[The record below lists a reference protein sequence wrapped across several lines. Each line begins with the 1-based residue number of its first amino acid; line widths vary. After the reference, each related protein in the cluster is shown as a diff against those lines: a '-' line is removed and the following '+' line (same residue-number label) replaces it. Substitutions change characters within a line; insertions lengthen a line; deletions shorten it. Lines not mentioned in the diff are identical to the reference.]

1 VYENGFDRPAPPGAR
16 PVKGFSLWRVLV
28 GLAAGVVLLG
38 VATYVP
44 IPIFYAYTPGPV
56 RDIERLV
63 GVSEARTYSSE
74 GSLFLTTVNVD
85 PQVTLWEMVAIGFD
99 PDRVVVLRDA
109 VTGGQTL
116 DELIETQR
124 DEMQASKQHATE
136 VALAALGFG
145 EPEGRGARVVAT
157 VRDFPARGVLEEGD
171 LIVAVDG
178 EEVDTICDVRRLVD
192 RHEVGDTVEVV
203 VRRGGGRRTFDIETR
218 SSRLEPGT
226 PFLGVEMEDVGYR
239 FDPGVEVDFETGKIG
254 GPSAGLMM
262 TLALYDKLTADDLT
276 GGRRIAGTGTIDCGG
291 GVGPIGGI
299 EQKVAGA
306 EREGAAIFLST
317 QANLDAAERAADDIE
332 VVAISNF
339 DDAREYLENLE

>member
-1 VYENGFDRPAPPGAR
+1 MPPGAR
-16 PVKGFSLWRVLV
+16 PVKGFSFWRVLIAV
-28 GLAAGVVLLG
+28 AVVLVLIG
-38 VATYVP
+38 LATYVP

-56 RDIERLV
+56 RDIESLV
-63 GVSEARTYSSE
+63 DVSETRTYSSE
-74 GSLFLTTVNVD
+74 GTLFLTTVNVD

-99 PDRVVVLRDA
+99 PDRVVVMRDA
-109 VTGGQTL
+109 VTGGRSL
-116 DELIETQR
+116 DQLIEMQR

-145 EPEGRGARVVAT
+145 EPKGRGARVVDT
-157 VRDFPARGVLEEGD
+157 LRGFGARGVLEEGD

-178 EEVDTICDVRRLVD
+178 EEVDTTCDVGRLVD

-203 VRRGGGRRTFDIETR
+203 VRRDGERRALPIETR
-218 SSRLEPGT
+218 SSERDPGT
-226 PFLGVEMEDVGYR
+226 PFLGVQMEDVGYR
-239 FDPGVEVDFETGKIG
+239 FDPGVDVDFETGKIG

-262 TLALYDKLTADDLT
+262 TLALYDKLTPDDLT
-276 GGRRIAGTGTIDCGG
+276 GGRRIAGTGTIACDG
-291 GVGPIGGI
+291 GVGPIGGV

-306 EREGAAIFLST
+306 EREGAAIFLSP
-317 QANLDAAERAADDIE
+317 QANVDAARRAADDIE

>member
-1 VYENGFDRPAPPGAR
+1 VYENGFDPPAPPGAR
-16 PVKGFSLWRVLV
+16 PVKGLSVWRVLI
-28 GLAAGVVLLG
+28 GAAAGVVLLG
-38 VATYVP
+38 LATYVP

-56 RDIERLV
+56 RDIETLV
-63 GVSEARTYSSE
+63 AVSETRTYSSE

-99 PDRVVVLRDA
+99 PDRVVVLRDE
-109 VTGGQTL
+109 VTGGQSL
-116 DELIETQR
+116 DQLIDMQR
-124 DEMQASKQHATE
+124 REMQDSKQHAME

-145 EPEGRGARVVAT
+145 EPEGRGARVVDT
-157 VRDFPARGVLEEGD
+157 VRGFAARGVLEKDD
-171 LIVAVDG
+171 LIVVVDG
-178 EEVDTICDVRRLVD
+178 EEIDTTCDVGRMVD

-203 VRRGGGRRTFDIETR
+203 VKRDGQRRAFRIETR
-218 SSRLEPGT
+218 SSESEPGT
-226 PFLGVEMEDVGYR
+226 PLLGVRMEDVGYR
-239 FDPGVEVDFETGKIG
+239 FEPGVEVDFETGKIG

-262 TLALYDKLTADDLT
+262 TLALYDKLTPDDLT
-276 GGRRIAGTGTIDCGG
+276 GGRRIAGSGTIACDG

-306 EREGAAIFLST
+306 EREGAAIFLSP
-317 QANLDAAERAADDIE
+317 QANLDAAERAADEIE

>member
-1 VYENGFDRPAPPGAR
+1 MPPGAR
-16 PVKGFSLWRVLV
+16 PVKGFSFWRVVIGVAVALV
-28 GLAAGVVLLG
+28 LIGL
-38 VATYVP
+38 ATYVP

-56 RDIERLV
+56 RDIESLV
-63 GVSEARTYSSE
+63 DVSEARTYSSE
-74 GSLFLTTVNVD
+74 GTLFLTTVNVD

-109 VTGGQTL
+109 VTGGRSL
-116 DELIETQR
+116 KELIQTQR
-124 DEMQASKQHATE
+124 DEMRASKQHATE

-145 EPEGRGARVVAT
+145 EPTGRGARVVGTA
-157 VRDFPARGVLEEGD
+157 RGFAARGVLEEGD

-178 EEVDTICDVRRLVD
+178 EEVDTTCDVGRLVD
-192 RHEVGDTVEVV
+192 RHEIGDTVEVV
-203 VRRGGGRRTFDIETR
+203 VRRDDVRRTFRLETR
-218 SSRLEPGT
+218 ASELEPGT
-226 PFLGVEMEDVGYR
+226 PLLGVQMRDIGYR

-262 TLALYDKLTADDLT
+262 TLALYDKLSPDDLT
-276 GGRRIAGTGTIDCGG
+276 GGRRIAGTGTIACDG
-291 GVGPIGGI
+291 GVGPIGGV

-306 EREGAAIFLST
+306 EREGAAIFLSP
-317 QANLDAAERAADDIE
+317 QANVDAAERAADDIE

>member
-1 VYENGFDRPAPPGAR
+1 
-16 PVKGFSLWRVLV
+16 LWRVLV

-38 VATYVP
+38 LATYVP
-44 IPIFYAYTPGPV
+44 IPVFYAYTPGPV

-99 PDRVVVLRDA
+99 PDRVVVMRDA
-109 VTGGQTL
+109 VTGGRSL
-116 DELIETQR
+116 DQLIEMQR
-124 DEMQASKQHATE
+124 REMQDSKQHATE

-145 EPEGRGARVVAT
+145 EPEGRGARVVDTIRGFA
-157 VRDFPARGVLEEGD
+157 ARGVLEKDD

-178 EEVDTICDVRRLVD
+178 EEVDTTCDVGRLVD
-192 RHEVGDTVEVV
+192 RHEIGDTVEVV
-203 VRRGGGRRTFDIETR
+203 VRRRGGPRTFRIETR
-218 SSRLEPGT
+218 ASGLEPGT
-226 PFLGVEMEDVGYR
+226 PLLGVQMEDVGYR

-262 TLALYDKLTADDLT
+262 TLALYDKLTPDDLT
-276 GGRRIAGTGTIDCGG
+276 GGRRIAGTGTIACDG
-291 GVGPIGGI
+291 GVGPIGGV

-306 EREGAAIFLST
+306 EREGAAVFLSP
-317 QANLDAAERAADDIE
+317 QANLDAAKRAADDIQ

-339 DDAREYLENLE
+339 DDAREYLENLD

>member
-28 GLAAGVVLLG
+28 GAAAGVVLLG
-38 VATYVP
+38 LATYVP

-109 VTGGQTL
+109 VTGGRSL
-116 DELIETQR
+116 DRLIEMQR
-124 DEMQASKQHATE
+124 SEMEDSKQHATE
-136 VALAALGFG
+136 VALTALGFG
-145 EPEGRGARVVAT
+145 QPEGKGARVIGT
-157 VRDFPARGVLEEGD
+157 DRDFAARGVLERGD
-171 LIVAVDG
+171 VIVAVDG
-178 EEVDTICDVRRLVD
+178 EDVDTTCDVGRLVD
-192 RHEVGDTVEVV
+192 RHEVGETVEVV
-203 VRRGGGRRTFDIETR
+203 VRRDGERRAFRIETR
-218 SSRLEPGT
+218 SSDRDPGT
-226 PFLGVEMEDVGYR
+226 PLLGVYMEDVGYR

-262 TLALYDKLTADDLT
+262 TLALYDRLTPDDLT
-276 GGRRIAGTGTIDCGG
+276 GGRRIAGTGTIACDG

-306 EREGAAIFLST
+306 EREGAAIFLSP
-317 QANLDAAERAADDIE
+317 QANLDAAKRAADDIE